1 MGHIPDDDSFEEFM
15 DASAE
20 EWSKPE
26 EPPEIPDPSP
36 EPTDRW
42 GSSTADKTVVNDGDR
57 WGSEAIEPTIK
68 KEKPKEEKPKQ
79 APAYKPPVKEEKKKP
94 KWWII
99 VIIVLVVLCL
109 CACISVVVLSIL
121 GFINMDW
128 SMFETSPIPEL
139 FTP

>member
-26 EPPEIPDPSP
+26 EAPKVP
-36 EPTDRW
+36 EPTPEPADRW

-57 WGSEAIEPTIK
+57 WGSEALEQKIK
-68 KEKPKEEKPKQ
+68 KEEPKKEAPKE
-79 APAYKPPVKEEKKKP
+79 APAPKPPVKEEKKKP

-99 VIIVLVVLCL
+99 VILVLVVLCL
-109 CACISVVVLSIL
+109 CVCISVVVLSYFGITN
-121 GFINMDW
+121 FDW
-128 SMFETSPIPEL
+128 SMFDTMPVPEL